1 MCTAATLKT
10 KDFYFGRNLDYD
22 FSYGEQVVILPRNYP
37 LSFRHERNARNN
49 YAIIGM
55 ACVIEDYPLFYDG
68 MNEKGLAIAGLNFV
82 GNAVYKKVTSGKTN
96 IAQFEFIP
104 YILRNYSSVKEVREA
119 LKNLVITNTPFNEQF
134 PPSQLHYIIGDKDE
148 TIVVEPM
155 RDGIKVYNNPVGVL
169 TNNPPFDKQ
178 LFNLNNY
185 MHLSE
190 KDPSNTAFS
199 NVHLGTY
206 SRGMGAIGLPGD
218 LSSMSRFVKVAF
230 TRNHS
235 ICKEDEESSVT
246 QFFHILHSVEQQKGC
261 CEVKPNEYEI
271 TIYSSCMN
279 TRKGIYYYTT
289 YDNNQ
294 INSINMNKVD
304 LNGSSLYKYP
314 LASKQNIN
322 EQN

>member
-1 MCTAATLKT
+1 M
-10 KDFYFGRNLDYD
+10 
-22 FSYGEQVVILPRNYP
+22 S
-37 LSFRHERNARNN
+37 
-49 YAIIGM
+49 
-55 ACVIEDYPLFYDG
+55 
-68 MNEKGLAIAGLNFV
+68 
-82 GNAVYKKVTSGKTN
+82 
-96 IAQFEFIP
+96 
-104 YILRNYSSVKEVREA
+104 
-119 LKNLVITNTPFNEQF
+119 
-134 PPSQLHYIIGDKDE
+134 
-148 TIVVEPM
+148 
-155 RDGIKVYNNPVGVL
+155 
-169 TNNPPFDKQ
+169 
-178 LFNLNNY
+178 
-185 MHLSE
+185 LSE
-190 KDPSNTAFS
+190 KDPKNTAFS
-199 NVHLGTY
+199 NVNLGTY

-279 TRKGIYYYTT
+279 TQKGIYYYTT

-304 LNGSSLYKYP
+304 LNSSSLYKYP

>member
-10 KDFYFGRNLDYD
+10 RDFYFGRNLDYD

-37 LSFRHERNARNN
+37 LSFRHEGNARNN

-55 ACVIEDYPLFYDG
+55 ACVVEDYPLFYDG
-68 MNEKGLAIAGLNFV
+68 VNEKGLAIAGLNFV
-82 GNAVYKKVTSGKTN
+82 GNAAYSKVSNNKIN
-96 IAQFEFIP
+96 VAQFEFIP
-104 YILRNYSSVKEVREA
+104 YILRNYSSVKEVKEA

-148 TIVVEPM
+148 TIVVEAM
-155 RDGIKVYNNPVGVL
+155 KDGIKVYNNPVGVL

-185 MHLSE
+185 MSLSE
-190 KDPSNTAFS
+190 KDPKNTAFS
-199 NVHLGTY
+199 NVNLGTY

-279 TRKGIYYYTT
+279 TQKGIYYYTT